1 MLDNSCTFPL
11 SKLRVLP
18 IVPRIVFSHAAV
30 RKDRMAISCLAPLV
44 NAGSRTLTRTN
55 DPISQSYKTPFDS
68 TIPWDRYPRMQVER
82 MFLSLSLSLSLS
94 LFYLFSF
101 LSSSSFLKKRKR
113 INISTHEVNL
123 ISQTNLSLS
132 NHHIYIH
139 IHDSSAAVVG

>member
-94 LFYLFSF
+94 YLFSF
-101 LSSSSFLKKRKR
+101 LSSLFLLKKKKKNKYPNSRSRFNQPNKP
-113 INISTHEVNL
+113 IFI
-123 ISQTNLSLS
+123 
-132 NHHIYIH
+132 
-139 IHDSSAAVVG
+139 